1 MLDGKAV
8 ASLCRPHRV
17 LQILDELDMYVDLSI
32 KHSEQSEEKEVGRA
46 VISWQGLQMRPGIF
60 SDLVHGMHGITK
72 VTYAVIY
79 DAVEAVVG
87 IDIIG
92 RSAKNLRTKIV
103 AINEM
108 FGKVVLSDGV
118 LADPRL
124 DEESRFL

>member
-1 MLDGKAV
+1 MAGFAN
-8 ASLCRPHRV
+8 
-17 LQILDELDMYVDLSI
+17 ET
-32 KHSEQSEEKEVGRA
+32 
-46 VISWQGLQMRPGIF
+46 GIF